1 MIPVVIQSFTK
12 RNFNISRFLTCSA
25 VGFSLKQTT
34 FRDSTG
40 GFPAKRCL
48 RNERR
53 NSVLMTCC
61 QSDLGSASDWS
72 YNDGNLFQTNR
83 HQYGISAVVQRTS
96 LGSLRNDDGDG
107 NENGKKQ

>member
-1 MIPVVIQSFTK
+1 MIPVVIKSFTK

-25 VGFSLKQTT
+25 VDFSLKQTT
-34 FRDSTG
+34 IRDSTG

-53 NSVLMTCC
+53 NSVLMACC
-61 QSDLGSASDWS
+61 LSDLGSASDWS
-72 YNDGNLFQTNR
+72 YHEGNWFQTNR
-83 HQYGISAVVQRTS
+83 HQYGISAVVQRAS
-96 LGSLRNDDGDG
+96 LGSLRKDDGDG